1 MITDSN
7 QYNTKSIELHKKLR
21 GKLKVESLVRVT
33 NKDELSL
40 AYTPGVGAV
49 CTEISKGDIPS
60 RDVVAS
66 KNMVAVITDGSAVL
80 GLGNIGAEA
89 GLPVMEGKAVLMKEF
104 AGIDAFP
111 IALATQDIDE
121 IVQTVK
127 NIAPTFGAINL
138 EDISAPRCFEVE
150 RRLVKELDIP
160 VFHDDQHGTA
170 IVVLAGL
177 INALKIVHKRKED
190 VKVVVNGAGAAGH
203 AIIELLLA
211 YGFKHLTV
219 LDRDGVLSPKRV
231 GLSKEKQ
238 YLVDIIS
245 NVCSIGDAHR
255 CELNTL
261 SEVITGADIFI
272 GVSAPNILNAEMV
285 NKMSDGAIIFAL
297 ANPVP
302 EIMPEEAIKG
312 GAKIIAT
319 GRSDFPNQVNN
330 ALVFPGLF
338 KGLFESG
345 AKKVTMPM
353 KLKVAEALAS
363 LVSEPTPEYIIP
375 SIFDE
380 GVVNVVTDA
389 VNKSI
394 ES

>member
-1 MITDSN
+1 MTIDSDN
-7 QYNTKSIELHKKLR
+7 YNKRSIELHKELR
-21 GKLKVESLVRVT
+21 GKLVVESLMPVK
-33 NKDELSL
+33 NAEDLSL
-40 AYTPGVGAV
+40 AYTPGVGGV
-49 CTEISKGDIPS
+49 CTAIADGTVQSNE
-60 RDVVAS
+60 VVAS

-104 AGIDAFP
+104 AGINSFP
-111 IALATQDIDE
+111 IALATQDVDE

-150 RRLVKELDIP
+150 QRLIEELDMP

-177 INALKIVHKRKED
+177 INALKIVNKTKEE

-203 AIIELLLA
+203 ATIDLLLA

-219 LDRDGVLSPKRV
+219 LDRDGVLSPTRV
-231 GLSKEKQ
+231 GLSKDKQ
-238 YLVDIIS
+238 YLCDIIT
-245 NVCSIGDAHR
+245 NVCSIGDSSR
-255 CELNTL
+255 CDLNTL
-261 SEVITGADIFI
+261 EEVIDGADIFI
-272 GVSAPNILNAEMV
+272 GVSAPGVLTAEMV
-285 NKMSDGAIIFAL
+285 STMASEAIIFAL

-302 EIMPEEAIKG
+302 EIMPEEALRG
-312 GAKIIAT
+312 GARVVAT

-338 KGLFESG
+338 KGLFASR
-345 AKKVTMPM
+345 ANKVTMPM
-353 KLKVAEALAS
+353 KLAVADALAA
-363 LVSEPTPEYIIP
+363 LVPDPTPEKIIP
-375 SIFDE
+375 SIFDD
-380 GVVNVVTDA
+380 GVVDA
-389 VNKSI
+389 VAGAVTQ
-394 ES
+394 